1 MKKHPAF
8 TPRELAA
15 DGLLAAL
22 LFVSQ
27 VSLAWIA
34 NVELVSLLLIL
45 YALVFRKHVW
55 FILYVFVVLEGL
67 FYGFGPWWFSYLY
80 VWALLILA
88 GFLFWKNKTP
98 RPFGIALLSG
108 TFGMLFG
115 LFCAIP
121 YLFAGGP
128 GAALAWWTAGIPFDI
143 VHGAGNFFLALIL
156 FQPLYRLLT
165 ALKHIQSQG

>member
-1 MKKHPAF
+1 MKKRPAF
-8 TPRELAA
+8 TPRELAV

-27 VSLAWIA
+27 ISLAWIA

-55 FILYVFVVLEGL
+55 FILYVFVMLEGL
-67 FYGFGPWWFSYLY
+67 FYGFGLWWFSYLY
-80 VWALLILA
+80 VWDFLILA
-88 GFLFWKNKTP
+88 LFLFWKNRTP
-98 RPFGIALLSG
+98 GSFSIALLSG

-115 LFCAIP
+115 LFCSVS

-128 GAALAWWTAGIPFDI
+128 GAALAWWMAGIPFDI
-143 VHGAGNFFLALIL
+143 IHGAGNFFLALIL